1 VALGAEV
8 VVVKNSDDIDRLL
21 ATKKTREGGRVG
33 QRGARAI
40 NYTITTE
47 GLIEMAD
54 DIIDVVVVKGRR
66 DLAEGAAYKAARLA
80 ERDNVKAILRN
91 TPNPTGLVLRALLDM
106 IDEDEDDLSRVED
119 LTDVAWAL
127 RTLILTILSNGPT
140 DERERAQLL
149 NALGDHN
156 NRNADTP
163 IEELRERARLLD
175 TINRD

>member
-1 VALGAEV
+1 
-8 VVVKNSDDIDRLL
+8 
-21 ATKKTREGGRVG
+21 
-33 QRGARAI
+33 
-40 NYTITTE
+40 
-47 GLIEMAD
+47 MAD
-54 DIIDVVVVKGRR
+54 DIINLTAKGR
-66 DLAEGAAYKAARLA
+66 AYKAARLA

-106 IDEDEDDLSRVED
+106 IVEDEDDLSRAED
-119 LTDVAWAL
+119 LTDVARAL

-163 IEELRERARLLD
+163 IEELRERAELFGVLADIDDGGSIEELRERARLLD
-175 TINRD
+175 TIHRD